1 MWRSVGILAIG
12 LCLWGQLAIAADS
25 PADLLSAGRVDDAIS
40 ALNGALSHSPNDA
53 ESHHLLCRAYY
64 ALGQW
69 DHAISACEKAIALDQ
84 NNAEFHLWLGRTYGE
99 KADVVNFLSA
109 ASLAKKTRA
118 EFERAVGLNPFSVA
132 ARVDLAEFY
141 LEAPGIVGGGHDKA
155 RAQAEALTKLS
166 PASAHWVTGR
176 IAEKDKDH
184 ATAEREYRAMIDSSQ
199 GSAWSWLSLGLY
211 YRHNNRLDEMEAAL
225 QRVLDAPIDR
235 PEALVDAAS
244 TLDKTNRNLPLA
256 AELVRRYLKSP
267 PSDQAPLF
275 KAHFLLGNILA
286 KQGDKP
292 QAMAQYR
299 ETLELVKNFEPA
311 QEALDRL
318 GP

>member
-1 MWRSVGILAIG
+1 MWLRLGILVAG
-12 LCLWGQLAIAADS
+12 VCFSLQVASAADS
-25 PADLLSAGRVDDAIS
+25 PADLLTAGRVDDAIS
-40 ALNGALSHSPNDA
+40 ALNGTLSHAPDDA

-69 DHAISACEKAIALDQ
+69 DRAISACEKAIALDQ

-118 EFERAVGLNPFSVA
+118 EFERAVGLDPFSVA

-166 PASAHWVTGR
+166 PPSAHWVTGR
-176 IAEKDKDH
+176 IAEKDKDGVV
-184 ATAEREYRAMIDSSQ
+184 AEREYRAMIDSSK

-211 YRHNNRLDEMEAAL
+211 YRHNNRFDEMEAAL
-225 QRVLDAPIDR
+225 RHVLDAPIDR

-244 TLDKTNRNLPLA
+244 TLYKTNRDLPLA
-256 AELVRRYLKSP
+256 AELVRRYLKST

-286 KQGDKP
+286 KQGDKQ
-292 QAMAQYR
+292 QATEQYR
-299 ETLELVKNFEPA
+299 ETLALVKNFGPA
-311 QEALDRL
+311 RDALSRL
-318 GP
+318 SP